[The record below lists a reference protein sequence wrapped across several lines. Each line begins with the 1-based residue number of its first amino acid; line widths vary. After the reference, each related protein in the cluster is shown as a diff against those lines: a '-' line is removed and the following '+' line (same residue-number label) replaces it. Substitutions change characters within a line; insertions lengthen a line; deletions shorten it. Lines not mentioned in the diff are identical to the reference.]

1 MMRVHYQMWAG
12 CRPLLWVT
20 TVIHKLLKSR
30 VVLHAV
36 DGSMQP
42 MLACELWHPDI
53 HHHTQLRRTTL
64 LLPVQ
69 SHLKLPAFAAM
80 KPSFRP
86 FNPEACNI
94 GMELPHN
101 KNPDLNNQVQMSG
114 ASEAKA
120 AANGWT
126 KGQQLQLPATLYRTK
141 HSLQAELK
149 RLSSGV
155 AFFSLSI
162 FAFRSSKLVFNV

>member
-1 MMRVHYQMWAG
+1 
-12 CRPLLWVT
+12 
-20 TVIHKLLKSR
+20 
-30 VVLHAV
+30 
-36 DGSMQP
+36 

-80 KPSFRP
+80 KPSLRP
-86 FNPEACNI
+86 LNPEACNI
-94 GMELPHN
+94 GN

-141 HSLQAELK
+141 HSVQAELK
-149 RLSSGV
+149 KLSSGV
-155 AFFSLSI
+155 TFFSLSI
-162 FAFRSSKLVFNV
+162 FCILFLQTGVQCLELLSLWARGLEG